1 MEPMVAWF
9 EDLPLH
15 SVSMAGGKGASLGD
29 MARAGL
35 PVPPGFV
42 VCAAAFRSFLAANGG
57 RDVIRRAIEHL
68 NVNDESQLDRAEKTI
83 RSFLL
88 DQRLPSALNA
98 DVQAAYRR
106 LGRNAVVAVRS
117 SAISEDSQGAS
128 FAGQQETFLNV
139 RDIEAV
145 LHYVRECWASFFT
158 ARALFYRAQKGSLA
172 DTSMAVVVQ
181 KMVNPDRSGVLFT
194 RDPVQNRLDQM
205 VIEAAYGLGE
215 AVVSGLITPDQYIV
229 DRDDGSLV
237 REHVSIK
244 SMAVV
249 RAENGGTEQV
259 PLSEEQARARV
270 LSERDL
276 ERLRKIGLDL
286 ERYFGKPQDVEWCI
300 EGEALYLLQ
309 SRPITT
315 L

>member
-1 MEPMVAWF
+1 MEPLVAWL
-9 EDLPLH
+9 EDLPPG

-42 VCAAAFRSFLAANGG
+42 VCAAAFRSFLTANGG
-57 RDVIRRAIEHL
+57 REVIWQAVEHL
-68 NVNDESQLDRAEKTI
+68 NVNDERQLDRAEKTI

-88 DQRLPSALNA
+88 DQRLPEALNA
-98 DVQAAYRR
+98 DIRAAYNR

-117 SAISEDSQGAS
+117 SAISEDSEGAS

-139 RDIEAV
+139 RGIEAV
-145 LHYVRECWASFFT
+145 LHHVRECWASFFT

-172 DTSMAVVVQ
+172 DMAMAVVVQ
-181 KMVNPDRSGVLFT
+181 KLVNPDRSGVLFT
-194 RDPVQNRLDQM
+194 CDPVQNRLDQM

-215 AVVSGLITPDQYIV
+215 AVVSGLITPDHYV
-229 DRDDGSLV
+229 LDRDDGSLV
-237 REHVSIK
+237 REHVPHKSI
-244 SMAVV
+244 AVV

-259 PLSEEQARARV
+259 PLPAARASARV

-286 ERYFGKPQDVEWCI
+286 ERYFGRPQDVEWCI
-300 EGEALYLLQ
+300 EGDVLYLLQ